1 MKNIIKRVSLIV
13 LAIAISLSIVAFN
26 IGNKALY
33 IAGLFVTCLSI
44 YESPIQIIE
53 SGRKITN
60 LELVKD
66 LINCSKRV
74 IKEKY
79 DLWQ

>member
-13 LAIAISLSIVAFN
+13 LAIAISLSMIAFN

-44 YESPIQIIE
+44 VTLMIIIE
-53 SGRKITN
+53 GDDN
-60 LELVKD
+60 V
-66 LINCSKRV
+66 
-74 IKEKY
+74 
-79 DLWQ
+79 